1 MKEKT
6 MNNVVVRIPQRWE
19 RFANSPF
26 LIAVTAL
33 TCLSLAFAPLLLFQ
47 LGKTGVNYTDPRV
60 VGCFA
65 AIFLIPLAYIRLAA
79 LCLKQLRA
87 TPTDVTSKDSWL
99 SSALVWTALV
109 LIALVLYLVVRP

>member
-1 MKEKT
+1 
-6 MNNVVVRIPQRWE
+6 MNNVVVRIPERWE

-47 LGKTGVNYTDPRV
+47 LGKTGVHYSDPRV
-60 VGCFA
+60 VICFA

-87 TPTDVTSKDSWL
+87 TPADITPKGSWL
-99 SSALVWTALV
+99 SSALVWMALTI
-109 LIALVLYLVVRP
+109 IALVLYLALRP

>member
-1 MKEKT
+1 
-6 MNNVVVRIPQRWE
+6 MNNVMVRIPERWE
-19 RFANSPF
+19 KFANSPF

-60 VGCFA
+60 VVCFA

-87 TPTDVTSKDSWL
+87 TPKDIAPRDSWL
-99 SSALVWTALV
+99 SSALVWTALTI
-109 LIALVLYLVVRP
+109 IAVALYLALRP